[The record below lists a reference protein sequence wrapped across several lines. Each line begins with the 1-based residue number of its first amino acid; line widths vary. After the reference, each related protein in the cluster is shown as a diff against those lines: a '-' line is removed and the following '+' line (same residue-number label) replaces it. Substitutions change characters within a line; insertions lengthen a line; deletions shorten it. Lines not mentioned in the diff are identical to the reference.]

1 MGGIGSGRSCWRS
14 KNFVEETRFITSK
27 WVKAHL
33 QLLQKQ
39 PLQVNWYQGKESIGS
54 VSVSLVNLNQLC
66 VWYKYRRSCESD
78 WLAVCE
84 FISIQLSACRYGG
97 VRLWFIC
104 PKCGKR
110 ITNIY
115 VDTVVACRNCLG
127 LRYQCEYEDEM
138 SRLQSKTRKIFD
150 RIGNDCVRP
159 KGMHRKTYERLICE
173 AIELQ
178 NRQDSL
184 IEAKFRKFATL

>member
-1 MGGIGSGRSCWRS
+1 MGGLGSGRSCWRS
-14 KNFVEETRFITSK
+14 KSFVEETRFISSK

-33 QLLQKQ
+33 LTLQQ
-39 PLQVNWYQGKESIGS
+39 QSLQVSWNQGQTSLGSARVSISNPG
-54 VSVSLVNLNQLC
+54 QLC
-66 VWYKYRRSCESD
+66 VQYKYRRSCESD
-78 WLAVCE
+78 WSAVCE

-110 ITNIY
+110 IANIY
-115 VDTVVACRNCLG
+115 VDTVVSCRNCLG

-150 RIGNDCVRP
+150 RIGNACVRP

-178 NRQDSL
+178 NQQDDL
-184 IEAKFRKFATL
+184 IEAKFRKFAAH